1 MTFRPFLFL
10 GTMTKFLNLRRLLE
24 YGARNN
30 RTDKQTIQEMHDMAC
45 ELGASCRHENA
56 PGMLKDGGYMEAVT
70 LDPTTEAGMAW
81 HNASAKGKRCVAD
94 VMKQGKDQSA
104 AIAICRASLGEAFE
118 MSPLEKQVREQ
129 VLEALKKRKAA
140 KC

>member
-10 GTMTKFLNLRRLLE
+10 GTMNKLLRLLE

-30 RTDKQTIQEMHDMAC
+30 RTDMQTIQEMHDMAC
-45 ELGASCRHENA
+45 QLGAECKHENA
-56 PGMLKDGGYMEAVT
+56 PGMLKSGGYMEA
-70 LDPTTEAGMAW
+70 TTEAGMAW
-81 HNASAKGKRCVAD
+81 HNASAKGKRCVMD

-118 MSPLEKQVREQ
+118 MSPLEQQVRDQ
-129 VLEALKKRKAA
+129 ILDALKKRKST

>member
-1 MTFRPFLFL
+1 
-10 GTMTKFLNLRRLLE
+10 MTKFLNLRRLIE

-45 ELGASCRHENA
+45 QLGAECKHENA

-70 LDPTTEAGMAW
+70 EAGKAW
-81 HNASAKGKRCVAD
+81 HNASAKGKRCVMD

-118 MSPLEKQVREQ
+118 MSPLEKSVRDQ
-129 VLEALKKRKAA
+129 ILEALKRRKVA